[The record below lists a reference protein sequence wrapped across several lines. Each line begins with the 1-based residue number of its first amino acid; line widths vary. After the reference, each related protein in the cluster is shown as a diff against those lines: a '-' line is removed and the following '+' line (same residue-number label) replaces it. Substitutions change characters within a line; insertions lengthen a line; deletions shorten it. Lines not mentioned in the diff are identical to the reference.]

1 MSTNIPQELLTK
13 MVNKSKDA
21 GERASYNEYL
31 KVYESFI
38 ISASKI
44 MDSQLGTKTTN
55 AEAEHA
61 NIYRTKQ
68 GIQTSD
74 KLYNRDVLLT
84 YEQENL
90 RRDLVA
96 AKQKEQ
102 LSRDLA
108 YQVFNS
114 KFPKIKDIKPTF
126 EKNDNLLATYLPN
139 DKVVAVTAKKA
150 SKQVVIPVA
159 PKQEKTPKK
168 KQEKSKPTGGDD
180 IIQQDF
186 LPDESKK
193 IIIDPEHTTQQ
204 DEVTFNKSIAIIDS
218 EPKPP
223 LKEIQSTPTDSNIKI
238 VNITLPLPSS
248 DALPG
253 KTKKNTKPETE
264 ESTKQG
270 ILYLKKTVKNTNRV
284 KWNPNDSTGGSLIDN
299 STNDLQLSRE
309 TSSIDLSNLETV
321 VI

>member
-38 ISASKI
+38 ISTSKI
-44 MDSQLGTKTTN
+44 MDAQLGTKTTN

-68 GIQTSD
+68 GIQTSEQ
-74 KLYNRDVLLT
+74 LYNRDVLLT

-139 DKVVAVTAKKA
+139 DKVVTVTSKKA

-186 LPDESKK
+186 VPDESKK
-193 IIIDPEHTTQQ
+193 IIIDPEQTTKN
-204 DEVTFNKSIAIIDS
+204 DDVKFNKSVAIIES
-218 EPKPP
+218 EP
-223 LKEIQSTPTDSNIKI
+223 QTTPTDSNIKI

-248 DALPG
+248 EALPS

-270 ILYLKKTVKNTNRV
+270 ILYLKKTIKNTKRV
-284 KWNPNDSTGGSLIDN
+284 KWNPNDSTGGSLVDN